1 LGDPPL
7 GLSGPLLGAEPLDQP
22 RPLQAGLDLDHSP
35 LAVEIEHPVEI
46 ARVEQEPA
54 GAELLASHRMAT
66 AGDRD
71 RCAGL
76 RRAVHRI
83 PDRIERVES
92 DDVLDDGL
100 VELRM
105 DVVDGRNR
113 HRRQA
118 SHVRAGCSIRRM
130 DADDWLAAG
139 ERVQIELGSGSRHV
153 FVRAA
158 GSGPWL
164 TLLHAFPTSSWDWA
178 RVAEMLEPSFRVLTF
193 DFLGFGNSDKPRDHE
208 YSIEEQAD
216 LTEALWRRCG
226 VEETG
231 VVAHDYGAT
240 VVQELLARELETHLT
255 GVVLMNAGLY
265 VELAR
270 PLLIQRLLATPL
282 LGRLL
287 AYAVTERAFKRSLS
301 SVFSAEHQPSA
312 TELHEQ
318 WRLIRRRDGVAVTPK
333 LLRYMRERRANA
345 ARWEGAL
352 ERTAVPLRLVWG
364 MADPRSGAHIAE
376 HAKERL
382 PNLGVVALDDVG
394 HYPQL
399 EAPEHVATAV
409 EALFN

>member
-1 LGDPPL
+1 
-7 GLSGPLLGAEPLDQP
+7 
-22 RPLQAGLDLDHSP
+22 
-35 LAVEIEHPVEI
+35 
-46 ARVEQEPA
+46 
-54 GAELLASHRMAT
+54 
-66 AGDRD
+66 
-71 RCAGL
+71 
-76 RRAVHRI
+76 
-83 PDRIERVES
+83 
-92 DDVLDDGL
+92 
-100 VELRM
+100 
-105 DVVDGRNR
+105 
-113 HRRQA
+113 
-118 SHVRAGCSIRRM
+118 M

-382 PNLGVVALDDVG
+382 PNLGLVALDDVG

-409 EALFN
+409 EALFT